1 MADFGATPGRQR
13 IASIAQGSGTDMLLL
28 TAPGTNNTK
37 SAWTEV
43 SASTPFDAAGFW
55 VNVYHTGTTGFQLLD
70 IGIGGPGSE
79 IVLLPDWPCMRPAMP
94 WGLGSQWIP
103 LRIPAGSRVV
113 ARYQAS
119 AVAGATMK
127 IGMVLAA
134 ESFAGGT
141 FDRCVALNINSANSF
156 GTNKLDLNGTP
167 DTEGAWTEMSAAV
180 PFDVKALL
188 WIPRCHTSQP
198 AANVAH
204 RFDIGIGAAASEVEI
219 VSDLP
224 SYSNSSVLTPYHH
237 RYLLPISIP
246 AGVRLSARQQVSGI
260 AAADGNI
267 YPSIH
272 LFG

>member
-1 MADFGATPGRQR
+1 MADFGAHYGTQR
-13 IASIAQGSGTDMLLL
+13 IASIAQGSGTDLLLL
-28 TAPGTNNTK
+28 TAPGANNTK
-37 SAWTEV
+37 GAWTEV

-70 IGIGGPGSE
+70 IGIGGSGSE
-79 IVLLPDWPCMRPAMP
+79 TVLLPDWPLFRPAMP

-103 LRIPAGSRVV
+103 LRIPAGSRVA

-119 AVAGATMK
+119 GFAGATMK

-134 ESFAGGT
+134 QSFADGS
-141 FDRCVALNINSANSF
+141 FDRCAALNINAATSF
-156 GTNKLDLNGTP
+156 GTNKLDLNGSA
-167 DTEGAWTEMSAAV
+167 DTEGAWTEMSSSL
-180 PFDVKALL
+180 PFNVQAML
-188 WIPRCHTSQP
+188 WIPRCSTTQP

-204 RFDIGIGAAASEVEI
+204 RFDLGIGAAAAETAI
-219 VSDLP
+219 LSDLP
-224 SYSNSSVLTPYHH
+224 AYSNAAVLTTWHH
-237 RYLLPISIP
+237 SYLLPISIP